1 MTDSAEKMRD
11 DQIKHMVDRFL
22 MWKLPS
28 GFSPDCGI
36 SFKPDFN
43 EHTAYPMRHE
53 PVGTNLFDAQQATE
67 MVRYM
72 LDGLPTALSADGG
85 GESRPA
91 TSKQRI
97 KTTTVHE
104 ERTTSVAAAG
114 DKAGVA
120 PGPSDSIP
128 SRPDELEAIARVV
141 KQVAFGG
148 LATDEPSPLCYRVAT
163 AILAMQAE
171 RRGAKQ
177 DIVDLAKDLVALWT
191 SPKISGLPRS
201 ERNAAIED
209 TRNAMIEAV
218 GNLARSSVG
227 SEQGS
232 SNSEVTGSSPVAP
245 ATNAA
250 VAQSAEQPFCK
261 GTVSGSS
268 PDGGT
273 NTQPAPI
280 AGLEP
285 VAWQLRYS
293 DSNDPWVIA
302 EKVNTTSLIE
312 WRGLVPVEQAQ
323 AHAAEQVR
331 PLVEALEGLIEAVE
345 LDADE
350 GLEGIGSY
358 TGARLTDAKNAI
370 RARGQV

>member
-1 MTDSAEKMRD
+1 MTTP
-11 DQIKHMVDRFL
+11 H
-22 MWKLPS
+22 
-28 GFSPDCGI
+28 
-36 SFKPDFN
+36 
-43 EHTAYPMRHE
+43 
-53 PVGTNLFDAQQATE
+53 
-67 MVRYM
+67 
-72 LDGLPTALSADGG
+72 PT
-85 GESRPA
+85 P
-91 TSKQRI
+91 
-97 KTTTVHE
+97 E
-104 ERTTSVAAAG
+104 ERVEAALNDWRKDAG
-114 DKAGVA
+114 DLR
-120 PGPSDSIP
+120 S
-128 SRPDELEAIARVV
+128 
-141 KQVAFGG
+141 
-148 LATDEPSPLCYRVAT
+148 

-285 VAWQLRYS
+285 VASLLDELREYTALRYAGDCKCGNCQLVPRAAAMS
-293 DSNDPWVIA
+293 QPSRSTMTERRFARIA
-302 EKVNTTSLIE
+302 FWNGRKVMRMTTNPHPTPEEGMTPEERYEALCRVFEHTGHALAGFQADAVMKSIREAEAAGEARGRAMERERIKDALDFRLIE
-312 WRGLVPVEQAQ
+312 CE
-323 AHAAEQVR
+323 
-331 PLVEALEGLIEAVE
+331 
-345 LDADE
+345 DDN
-350 GLEGIGSY
+350 
-358 TGARLTDAKNAI
+358 D
-370 RARGQV
+370 